1 MADKRA
7 PPPLDE
13 EALRELALRYVG
25 RFATSRAKLHAY
37 LGRKIKERGWG
48 GEGPADPQALVDR
61 LSDLKYVDDAS
72 YAAMKSAS
80 LARRGYGARRVA
92 ETLRADGI
100 AEADRE
106 EADART
112 ASESWQAAD
121 RFARLVKMLLPALRI
136 GGGGRAFPP
145 PQAPRPLCAGTPRP
159 QATRKG
165 VRRLPPRRPQFRHR
179 PPLDRCRAG

>member
-121 RFARLVKMLLPALRI
+121 RFARRKRLGPYALERPDPKQREKWI
-136 GGGGRAFPP
+136 AAF
-145 PQAPRPLCAGTPRP
+145 L
-159 QATRKG
+159 
-165 VRRLPPRRPQFRHR
+165 
-179 PPLDRCRAG
+179 RAGHSFATARRWTDAAPGEMPEEEE